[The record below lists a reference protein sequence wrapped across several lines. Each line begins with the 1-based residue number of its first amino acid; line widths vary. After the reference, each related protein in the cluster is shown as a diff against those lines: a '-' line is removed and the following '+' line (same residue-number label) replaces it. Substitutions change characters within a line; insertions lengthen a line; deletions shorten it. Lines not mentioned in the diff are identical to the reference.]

1 MPNGAG
7 HSNSGGGE
15 PGGLRC
21 VLWHAPGAALPDDLL
36 TSLSRR
42 IAHIT
47 VCTDSFA
54 AMAEVCALEARRQSQ
69 HPAGPQGTV
78 LLIVHPAMLA
88 DAPEVVTELRTYAPG
103 ALAWKYDAGANP
115 RLSAVVESDV
125 AKWATG
131 TTRATGGGAAAAA
144 GADSS
149 ARTHDSNLSSS
160 VTVTATHGGSSPLTP
175 ASTPRPTPSGPSGA
189 SQPPARHATPL
200 PSPSPAPENPA
211 RGGVFA
217 SNAGPP
223 RLRLTDAPPPVRDAN
238 PRGLEVT
245 VRPSASRGL
254 QLRGVGEG
262 APSAL
267 PPPPRPAL
275 TPEEM
280 RMLLGEDPH
289 DPGGPDHGHNGH
301 GGRGDPSI

>member
-1 MPNGAG
+1 M
-7 HSNSGGGE
+7 
-15 PGGLRC
+15 
-21 VLWHAPGAALPDDLL
+21 LWHAPGAALPGELL

-69 HPAGPQGTV
+69 QSVAPQGTV
-78 LLIVHPAMLA
+78 LLIVQPAMLS
-88 DAPEVVTELRTYAPG
+88 DAAEVVTELRTYAPG

-125 AKWATG
+125 ARWATR

-144 GADSS
+144 GVDSS

-160 VTVTATHGGSSPLTP
+160 VTVTATHGGSSLTP

-189 SQPPARHATPL
+189 PQPPARHATS
-200 PSPSPAPENPA
+200 SPSPAPETPA
-211 RGGVFA
+211 HGGISA
-217 SNAGPP
+217 SNDGPR
-223 RLRLTDAPPPVRDAN
+223 RLRLTDAPPPVREAN
-238 PRGLEVT
+238 PRGPEVT
-245 VRPSASRGL
+245 VRPGASRGL
-254 QLRGVGEG
+254 RLRGQGEG
-262 APSAL
+262 ASSTPS
-267 PPPPRPAL
+267 PPSPPPRPTL

-280 RMLLGEDPH
+280 HMLLGEDLH
-289 DPGGPDHGHNGH
+289 DHDGPDHGHNGH
-301 GGRGDPSI
+301 GDMGGSSR